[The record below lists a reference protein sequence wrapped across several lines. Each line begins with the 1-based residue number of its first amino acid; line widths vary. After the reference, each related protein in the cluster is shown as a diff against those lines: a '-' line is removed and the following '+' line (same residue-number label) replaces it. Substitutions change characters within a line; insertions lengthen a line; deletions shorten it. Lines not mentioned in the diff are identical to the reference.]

1 MNTPTAPDNQLVA
14 PLTLDAVLNS
24 LRQEVR
30 PTVTG
35 EGDEADADRLALA
48 GLWEEAIAIYSR
60 LDVDKRDIREKLAY
74 CKLCC
79 DQHIGLELMGEGI
92 EEASIDGLYLHLCAI
107 SEFAQDSGFDEKN
120 YERVLLVYDR
130 AHHSD
135 LPLSHK
141 IELMSQC
148 LLVACLMMP
157 RWNGGDVRAVI
168 RAFLL
173 VACEEMRELGAK
185 NFPLLMAFFFQMKQ
199 YRSTLFDEDVPDT
212 EKAETKAEIKAL
224 LGQIDLEKC
233 AVLSIPYQAATILQ
247 DAAVQLS
254 VVRELC
260 RRYSEN
266 PRLEPTISN
275 IAVSAQSTEPLQY
288 LPEELREK
296 AYARPEIQ
304 LLQIIEAGDSS
315 AILQGVARVAQIDSY
330 DPLPTTRGITE
341 SFFYYPVFYRENPW
355 PTMYCWEASF
365 ANSLIEALSPGAD
378 RKKYLREIYG
388 FAGDDLSIEVL
399 KELAELLEESP
410 SYNDFLSFP
419 CACLQ
424 YVEPG
429 KIAGFIVKQCLEC
442 PDDGLYFEDA
452 EQEWIRFLPAIREEM
467 LNLDAERREQVEA
480 CLEAWDVPLRPSLK
494 SRLSGASLPE
504 AVRSALSTLEQSVQ
518 ELGPEHLPY
527 LQHALGKIASSIPGK
542 IAPDDAN
549 RVLIQA
555 YNDMIKPRYLTEHG
569 EKRMKA
575 LTKRYGPAGVLAGI
589 EALMEATPV
598 EE

>member
-1 MNTPTAPDNQLVA
+1 M
-14 PLTLDAVLNS
+14 
-24 LRQEVR
+24 
-30 PTVTG
+30 
-35 EGDEADADRLALA
+35 
-48 GLWEEAIAIYSR
+48 
-60 LDVDKRDIREKLAY
+60 
-74 CKLCC
+74 
-79 DQHIGLELMGEGI
+79 
-92 EEASIDGLYLHLCAI
+92 
-107 SEFAQDSGFDEKN
+107 
-120 YERVLLVYDR
+120 
-130 AHHSD
+130 
-135 LPLSHK
+135 
-141 IELMSQC
+141 
-148 LLVACLMMP
+148 
-157 RWNGGDVRAVI
+157 
-168 RAFLL
+168 
-173 VACEEMRELGAK
+173 
-185 NFPLLMAFFFQMKQ
+185 
-199 YRSTLFDEDVPDT
+199 
-212 EKAETKAEIKAL
+212 
-224 LGQIDLEKC
+224 
-233 AVLSIPYQAATILQ
+233 
-247 DAAVQLS
+247 
-254 VVRELC
+254 
-260 RRYSEN
+260 
-266 PRLEPTISN
+266 
-275 IAVSAQSTEPLQY
+275 
-288 LPEELREK
+288 
-296 AYARPEIQ
+296 
-304 LLQIIEAGDSS
+304 
-315 AILQGVARVAQIDSY
+315 
-330 DPLPTTRGITE
+330 
-341 SFFYYPVFYRENPW
+341 
-355 PTMYCWEASF
+355 
-365 ANSLIEALSPGAD
+365 IEALSPGAD

-388 FAGDDLSIEVL
+388 FAGDDLSIEVQ

-589 EALMEATPV
+589 EALMEAPASIARQKAFLMRYQASWSSFRARCKIA
-598 EE
+598 EPIWSGFFGNGFHG